1 MGRIT
6 ILLGPPLICLATLLI
21 GTAAYFF
28 FEVVIPFLELSTLS
42 STALK
47 VFGVYLVICL
57 AFHYSMCIFT
67 DPGTPNKPA
76 DTIVLKINS
85 V

>member
-6 ILLGPPLICLATLLI
+6 ILLGPPLICLAILLI

-28 FEVVIPFLELSTLS
+28 FEVVIPFLEFSTFTS
-42 STALK
+42 IFLK
-47 VFGVYLVICL
+47 IFGVYLVICL
-57 AFHYSMCIFT
+57 GFHYSMCIIT

-76 DTIVLKINS
+76 DTIVMRINS